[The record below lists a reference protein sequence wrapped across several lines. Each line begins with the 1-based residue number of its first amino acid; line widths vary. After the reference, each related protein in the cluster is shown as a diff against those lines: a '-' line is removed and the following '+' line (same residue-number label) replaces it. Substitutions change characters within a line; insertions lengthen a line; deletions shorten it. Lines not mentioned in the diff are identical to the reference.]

1 MKHSLV
7 FGCLIAGWLLSH
19 DGALGQEKKAAIG
32 NLKKEIEA
40 LKRENDLLKREN
52 ELLKQEIAALK
63 KGGAKTGAEAGAEA
77 ALSVTV
83 DNVEYVY
90 QGTARNG
97 PEMLVTLLATSKNG
111 ETPAP
116 AGKMFII
123 DDEGNKYTGMPQ
135 GGFTAPRVL
144 REGVPM
150 KLVWRFGPNLLTKQ
164 GTAPSAKISRFAS
177 LSVEAAQFGRTAV
190 EFRGVPAVVGKAK
203 AK

>member
-1 MKHSLV
+1 MKQSLV
-7 FGCLIAGWLLSH
+7 FWCLMTAGLL
-19 DGALGQEKKAAIG
+19 GQGRALGQEKKAVIA
-32 NLKKEIEA
+32 NLKQEIEL

-63 KGGAKTGAEAGAEA
+63 KGGAKASAEPGEA

-90 QGTARNG
+90 QGTTRNG
-97 PEMLVTLLATSKNG
+97 PEMLVTVLATSKNG
-111 ETPAP
+111 ESPAP
-116 AGKMFII
+116 AGKMFLV

-135 GGFTAPRVL
+135 GGFTGRQVL

-164 GTAPSAKISRFAS
+164 GTAPSAKITRFAS

-190 EFRGVPAVVGKAK
+190 EFRGVPAVVVKAK